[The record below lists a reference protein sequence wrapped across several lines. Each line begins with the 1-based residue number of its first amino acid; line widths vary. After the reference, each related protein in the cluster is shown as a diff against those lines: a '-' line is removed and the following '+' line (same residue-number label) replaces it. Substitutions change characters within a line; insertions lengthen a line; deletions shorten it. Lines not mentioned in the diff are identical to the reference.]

1 MVVQGWGQSP
11 WKHEKKAN
19 FRRVVEG
26 FSAGGKSPAVGRK
39 GGSLEEMAGGR
50 MDFFWRGYLSFFAD
64 PPVGA
69 SLLAMDVNDYAFL
82 LNERVVFTTIASK
95 LAPTGDQVIK
105 EIGNRW
111 VGCQG
116 AYRGCR
122 RP

>member
-1 MVVQGWGQSP
+1 MKKKLISGGWSRDSLLAKRTLP
-11 WKHEKKAN
+11 WGVKAV
-19 FRRVVEG
+19 RLRKWLA
-26 FSAGGKSPAVGRK
+26 AGWISF
-39 GGSLEEMAGGR
+39 GGDNNR
-50 MDFFWRGYLSFFAD
+50 FFAD

-82 LNERVVFTTIASK
+82 LSERVVFTTIASK

-111 VGCQG
+111 GGCQG